1 MADAPLRFQSDSDPT
16 TTNISLDKI
25 KQMNTFTPTHPVQN
39 VPHDPTV
46 THFHSFFYD
55 TFTWKYP
62 KTTGL
67 LFAGSLGFLLLGHYV
82 NILRYAFKGAYIT
95 FAAVASFEYLG
106 RPTTGTGFMTQVRPH
121 KYYTI
126 PRENLEMIFAEIH
139 EFLNFVVLEFQRILF
154 VENLSVTTLA
164 FATSL
169 IGYFLVKFMP
179 IWGLLL
185 LSDVLVFTIPLA
197 YLQNQ
202 ELIDHHI
209 RRASAVA
216 NDRIQSAR
224 GLAEKHTNQYSSK
237 AKAYAGDLSNKISG
251 AYANRQKIDKP
262 AAPNTPNNE
271 PASNPTP
278 KPEPVPYP
286 NAPPRSEPIAL

>member
-1 MADAPLRFQSDSDPT
+1 MADAPLKFQSDTDPT
-16 TTNISLDKI
+16 TTDINIDKL
-25 KQMNTFTPTHPVQN
+25 KQKNPFAATHPTQN
-39 VPHDPTV
+39 ASHDPTI

-62 KTTGL
+62 RTTGL

-95 FAAVASFEYLG
+95 FAATAAFEYLG
-106 RPTTGTGFMTQVRPH
+106 RPTTGTGFMTQVRPQ

-139 EFLNFVVLEFQRILF
+139 EFLNFVVLEFQRIIF
-154 VENLSVTTLA
+154 VENLTVTVA
-164 FATSL
+164 SFVFSL

-179 IWGLLL
+179 IWGLIL
-185 LSDVLVFTIPLA
+185 LSDVLLFTLPLV

-209 RRASAVA
+209 RQASAAA
-216 NDRIQSAR
+216 NDHIQNAR
-224 GLAEKHTNQYSSK
+224 GLAEKHTADVSAK
-237 AKAYAGDLSNKISG
+237 AKAYATDLTGKVSG
-251 AYANRQKIDKP
+251 AYQNRQKINKP
-262 AAPNTPNNE
+262 ESPKIDPNATPNNE
-271 PASNPTP
+271 PQLAS
-278 KPEPVPYP
+278 
-286 NAPPRSEPIAL
+286 